1 MNPKLEETIKNLGLL
16 FARLL
21 LGYLFF
27 TQLWWKV
34 PPTFGCN
41 AQFGF
46 TEEVNGKVQRTQG
59 LCDWIG
65 FESVYAKKPRKFFEA
80 NLDNTGPAEIALDVT
95 PITNANGAFIDSFVK
110 PNIRWFGYAV
120 FIMEA
125 FIAVSLMLGLL
136 SRAGGL
142 VGIAMAMQLQLGL
155 SGTPGEWEW
164 IYHQTVALAVVLAA
178 IPSGRWL
185 GVDQFLRPMFTAA
198 AEKGN
203 VLGKVFSWLT

>member
-1 MNPKLEETIKNLGLL
+1 MTPKLEDTLKNIGLL
-16 FARLL
+16 VARLF
-21 LGYLFF
+21 LGYMFF

-41 AQFGF
+41 AQYGF
-46 TEEVNGKVQRTQG
+46 TEAVNGKVQRTQG

-65 FESVYAKKPRKFFEA
+65 FESVYAKQPRQFFVA

-95 PITNANGAFIDSFVK
+95 PITAANGAFIDAFVK

-120 FIMEA
+120 FGMES
-125 FIAVSLMLGLL
+125 FIALSLILGLL

-142 VGIAMAMQLQLGL
+142 VGIAMAVQLQLGL

-185 GVDQFLRPMFTAA
+185 GVDQFLRPMFVAA

-203 VLGKVFSWLT
+203 KLGTVMSWLT

>member
-1 MNPKLEETIKNLGLL
+1 MNPKLEETLKNLGLL
-16 FARLL
+16 FARLM

-65 FESVYAKKPRKFFEA
+65 FESVYAKQPRKFFEA
-80 NLDNTGPAEIALDVT
+80 NLDNKGPAEIALDVT
-95 PITNANGAFIDSFVK
+95 PITSANGAFIDSFVK
-110 PNIRWFGYAV
+110 PNIQWFGYAV

-142 VGIAMAMQLQLGL
+142 VGIAMAVQLQLGL
-155 SGTPGEWEW
+155 SGTPSEWEW

-185 GVDQFLRPMFTAA
+185 GIDQFLRPMFVAA